1 MKRIRVWFLLSL
13 FAALPAGAQGLPG
26 LASTLDVPF
35 SLLGLSG
42 LLEVSFGNAIGASV
56 PSLGT
61 SVHLVPL
68 FDPSL
73 GGRLPSGVS
82 VPITFPIQ
90 VRIHPSP
97 TGGLAFT
104 GVTTVELT
112 PTVLLLP
119 PGGQPRMYAAQEGGP
134 YSDTTIRNVNVGTS
148 YRVTGSK
155 GGFSE
160 FIIVN
165 DSRPLDTVITDKLNK
180 LDHVLADNSGLIAA
194 PVGDTL
200 AAELA
205 AARAHFVAGD
215 AAAALSDL
223 DAFLATVDQHSG
235 QNVTDIPNVWRA
247 SGGVTNVAGLLTAGA
262 QTLQFSLR
270 LK

>member
-1 MKRIRVWFLLSL
+1 
-13 FAALPAGAQGLPG
+13 
-26 LASTLDVPF
+26 
-35 SLLGLSG
+35 
-42 LLEVSFGNAIGASV
+42 
-56 PSLGT
+56 
-61 SVHLVPL
+61 
-68 FDPSL
+68 
-73 GGRLPSGVS
+73 
-82 VPITFPIQ
+82 
-90 VRIHPSP
+90 
-97 TGGLAFT
+97 
-104 GVTTVELT
+104 
-112 PTVLLLP
+112 
-119 PGGQPRMYAAQEGGP
+119 MYAAQEGGP

-180 LDHVLADNSGLIAA
+180 LDHILADNSGLIAA